1 MNLEPELYSSQHIP
15 LESVKR
21 FISQTLPQFGW
32 NHCSKEDIVL
42 DVGCGPG
49 GTTFQLVLPLFSGVK
64 KIFAVDLVPVAIE
77 FAKKHNSHQ
86 LIEYSV
92 ANFEDWSTLNQWE
105 GQITKLV
112 SIYCINWLKDQRNA
126 FQNVFKLLKKGGEA
140 AACFLLESFFYDSIL
155 KVQNDPKWSCYFK
168 GIENLVPESHHKK
181 YDSSFYKRM
190 LEAIGF
196 EILYCRDIVITE
208 VVSSDKKYRDFCTSV
223 CVLTPHVPSDLK
235 EDLMNDYMQEL
246 LRLNGRNDKGLPLF
260 TSNVIELVIRK
271 L

>member
-21 FISQTLPQFGW
+21 FISETLPQFGW
-32 NHCSKEDIVL
+32 NQCSKDDLIL

-105 GQITKLV
+105 GQITRLV

-140 AACFLLESFFYDSIL
+140 AICFSTESSYYDAIL
-155 KVQNDPKWSCYFK
+155 KVQNDPKWSCFLK
-168 GIENLVPESHHKK
+168 DVENLIPESHHKK
-181 YDSSFYKRM
+181 YDSSFYKKM
-190 LEAIGF
+190 LEDTGF
-196 EILYCRDIVITE
+196 EIIYCRNEVITE
-208 VVSSDKKYRDFCTSV
+208 VTSSDKKYRDFFTSM
-223 CVLTPHVPSDLK
+223 CVLTPHVPIDLK
-235 EDLMNDYMQEL
+235 EEFKNDLIEEF

-260 TSNVIELVIRK
+260 ISKVIQLVIRRP
-271 L
+271 

>member
-1 MNLEPELYSSQHIP
+1 MNLEPESYSSQHIP
-15 LESVKR
+15 LKSVR
-21 FISQTLPQFGW
+21 HFVLEMLPQLGW
-32 NHCSKEDIVL
+32 NQSSKEDIVL

-49 GTTFQLVLPLFSGVK
+49 GTTYQLVLPLFPGVK

-92 ANFEDWSTLNQWE
+92 ANFEDWSNLKQWE
-105 GQITKLV
+105 GQITRLV
-112 SIYCINWLKDQRNA
+112 SVYCINWLKDQRNA

-140 AACFLLESFFYDSIL
+140 GICFPIESAFYDAIL
-155 KVQNDPKWSCYFK
+155 KVQNDPKWSCYLK
-168 GIENLVPESHHKK
+168 DVENLIPESHHKK
-181 YDSSFYKRM
+181 YDSSFYKKM

-196 EILYCRDIVITE
+196 EIIYSRNEVITD
-208 VVSSDKKYRDFCTSV
+208 VISSDKKYRDFFTSV
-223 CVLTPHVPSDLK
+223 FVLIPHVPSDLK
-235 EDLMNDYMQEL
+235 EELKHDFIKEL